1 MCLSK
6 HVLKLP
12 ILSNG
17 NHEQTPAQCS
27 INGPTRAK
35 KERSL
40 FDKNRRQY
48 FPVQTEQTSLIIGV
62 LYGFVGHERAR

>member
-17 NHEQTPAQCS
+17 NHEQTPALCS

-40 FDKNRRQY
+40 F
-48 FPVQTEQTSLIIGV
+48 PVQTEQTSLIIGDL